1 MAIMRLIA
9 IKYFNRLTA
18 LINIFSWQL
27 YSYISDD
34 LFLEGALFDT
44 QRQCDVSLKITSV
57 IKQKIIISKNWTGLN
72 GLLQNN
78 YCMQWNINV
87 IVIWWWMW
95 WISGQWSKYWF
106 WSYWK
111 QSFWEYG
118 GDREYEPVKVPND
131 DSVGKTICSNWTLPS
146 FKR

>member
-34 LFLEGALFDT
+34 LFLEGALFDK

-57 IKQKIIISKNWTGLN
+57 IKQKIIISKN
-72 GLLQNN
+72 
-78 YCMQWNINV
+78 
-87 IVIWWWMW
+87 
-95 WISGQWSKYWF
+95 
-106 WSYWK
+106 
-111 QSFWEYG
+111 
-118 GDREYEPVKVPND
+118 
-131 DSVGKTICSNWTLPS
+131 
-146 FKR
+146 